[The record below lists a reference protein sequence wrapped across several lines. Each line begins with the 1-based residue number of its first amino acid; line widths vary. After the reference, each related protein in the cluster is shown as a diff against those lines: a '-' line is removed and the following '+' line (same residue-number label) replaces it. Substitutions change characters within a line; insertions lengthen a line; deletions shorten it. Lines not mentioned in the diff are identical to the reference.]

1 METRFT
7 QMFAEEEFD
16 LISAVKFFK
25 MKWPLSVWLGQ
36 VCNAQDDMIHVLA
49 LARFDRAGDI
59 QSINGELRNSSDGPR
74 TS

>member
-1 METRFT
+1 
-7 QMFAEEEFD
+7 MFAGEEFD

-59 QSINGELRNSSDGPR
+59 QSINGELRNSSDGR
-74 TS
+74 RKR